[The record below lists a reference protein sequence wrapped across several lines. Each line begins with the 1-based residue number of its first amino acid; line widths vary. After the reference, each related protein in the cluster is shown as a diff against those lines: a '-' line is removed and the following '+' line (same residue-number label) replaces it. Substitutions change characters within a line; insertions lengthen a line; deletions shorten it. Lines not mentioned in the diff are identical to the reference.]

1 MKVPSENF
9 GDDLCMLSPIDCNV
23 PSHCKIKFFGNSSAA
38 VTLTTRKEMNKTA
51 NSVRQN
57 IDTPFPLVR
66 QECNLDIIIQRLCV
80 PKTSSAVIS
89 RRNHL
94 TSVDHVRTV
103 LLRPGRFGLAIQ
115 VEEPT

>member
-1 MKVPSENF
+1 MSASPAA
-9 GDDLCMLSPIDCNV
+9 GDDVSQGGETPIVEEPRCGVMPDGFLLLNRIGHDALFRSGLWQLAFVRC
-23 PSHCKIKFFGNSSAA
+23 SFGELFGVVAIQPCASA
-38 VTLTTRKEMNKTA
+38 
-51 NSVRQN
+51 
-57 IDTPFPLVR
+57 
-66 QECNLDIIIQRLCV
+66 LCV
-80 PKTSSAVIS
+80 PKTSSVLIS